1 MNPALPPPDL
11 CAMKNMKAMAYTT
24 YGGPEV
30 LQPTETTIPTPK
42 ANEVLIRVH
51 AAAVTGSD
59 LMMRQGAP
67 WIGRLYLGI
76 NKPKRTILGYDFAGE
91 VAEVGEGV
99 TAFKTGDR
107 VFGGTT
113 TLGSYAEYTCVSVDD
128 VIATMPE
135 NLTYEQ
141 AAPVCGSAV
150 TVMNFLKGKAALKP
164 GQKVLINGASGSLG
178 TYAVQIAKHFG
189 AHVTG
194 VCSTGNVA
202 MVQALGADV
211 VIDYTREDF
220 TKNGVLYDVIFDTV
234 GKRSF
239 SECEPAL
246 APDGM
251 YLSSGL
257 SLPLLMSIIR
267 TSIAGGKKAWTS
279 STGMLPAKER
289 LDYLLEVREML
300 DKKAIT
306 TVVDKQYRL
315 DQLPEAHA
323 YVELG
328 HKKGNV
334 VIMAV

>member
-1 MNPALPPPDL
+1 
-11 CAMKNMKAMAYTT
+11 MKKMKAMAYAA
-24 YGGPEV
+24 YGAPEV

-42 ANEVLIRVH
+42 ANEVLIKVH

-59 LMMRQGAP
+59 LMMRQGKP
-67 WIGRLYLGI
+67 RIGRLYLGMT
-76 NKPKRTILGYDFAGE
+76 KPKRTILGYDFAGE
-91 VAEVGEGV
+91 VTELGEGV
-99 TAFKTGDR
+99 TTFKVGDR

-113 TLGSYAEYTCVSVDD
+113 TLGSYAEFVCVSVDD

-135 NLTYEQ
+135 NLIYEQ
-141 AAPVCGSAV
+141 AGPVCGSAV
-150 TVMNFLKGKAALKP
+150 TVMNFLKGKAGLKP

-178 TYAVQIAKHFG
+178 TYAVQIAKQMG

-194 VCSTGNVA
+194 VSSTGNLA

-239 SECEPAL
+239 GDCKRAL
-246 APDGM
+246 APHGL
-251 YLSSGL
+251 YLSSVL
-257 SLPLLMSIIR
+257 SLPLLLSIIR
-267 TSIAGGKKAWTS
+267 TSIFGGKKARTS

-289 LDYLLEVREML
+289 LNYLLEVKEMM
-300 DKKAIT
+300 KAGKLT
-306 TVVDKQYRL
+306 TVVDKNYPL
-315 DQLPEAHA
+315 SQLAEAHT

-334 VIMAV
+334 VVTVC